1 MSGKKSV
8 RQKRYS
14 ASQYVAVCL
23 LTSGVVVFTL
33 GDARGRA
40 NFNPLGILFI
50 AVGSLS
56 DAMAANYEEK
66 VFFTRLCCSASEVV
80 LYSNALGSAWALLAE
95 LCTGELLPAIQHAL
109 DHPEAVPWLSQ
120 LSTRSS
126 MEVNTDLNR
135 FEWF

>member
-1 MSGKKSV
+1 M

-40 NFNPLGILFI
+40 NFNPLGIFFI